1 MCRTTTCMYCR
12 KTTWSGCGNHVDQV
26 MRRVPNNERCT
37 CATVNQ
43 RTTTREKGS
52 GPTNWLSRLFGRSA

>member
-26 MRRVPNNERCT
+26 MRRVPNKERCT

-43 RTTTREKGS
+43 RTTTRQKAAGAT
-52 GPTNWLSRLFGRSA
+52 GWLSRFFGRSA